1 MSGTVITALAVAQLA
16 TSCAPTVHPETMVAL
31 VQAESGRSPYAIGV
45 NAPGAHSLSPT
56 SRDEAVSLA
65 SRLIAAG
72 RNVDLGLAQ
81 LNARYNAARGITL
94 ADAFEPCANL
104 AAAGRVL
111 TTCYTRQPASLDPQ
125 AKLARALSCY
135 NTGDDTAGVRN
146 GYVVRVQSS
155 AGIVVPAIRLA
166 GDAVAA
172 PSTTQNSFPAA
183 QEPRQA
189 SCAPSWDPWAL
200 VDCERRRA
208 ATARQDAA
216 EHSDLSDRGAGSRGR
231 QPPRSDGK

>member
-16 TSCAPTVHPETMVAL
+16 SSCAPTVHPETMVAL
-31 VQAESGRSPYAIGV
+31 VQAESGRSPFAIGI
-45 NAPGAHSLSPT
+45 NAPGAHALFPG

-94 ADAFEPCANL
+94 AQVFDPCANL

-111 TTCYTRQPASLDPQ
+111 TQCYERQPASLDPQ
-125 AKLARALSCY
+125 ARLTRALSCY
-135 NTGDDTAGVRN
+135 NTGDDVAGSRN

-155 AGIVVPAIRLA
+155 ASIVVPAIRLA
-166 GDAVAA
+166 GDAAAA
-172 PSTTQNSFPAA
+172 PSTTPNSPPIA
-183 QEPRQA
+183 QAPRQA

-208 ATARQDAA
+208 AAARQDAA

-231 QPPRSDGK
+231 QAPRSDAK